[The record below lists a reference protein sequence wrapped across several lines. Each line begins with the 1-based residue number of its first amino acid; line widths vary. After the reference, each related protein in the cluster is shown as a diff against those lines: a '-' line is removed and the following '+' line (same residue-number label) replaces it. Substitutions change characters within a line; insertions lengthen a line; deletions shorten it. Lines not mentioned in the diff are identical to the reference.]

1 MWEGGS
7 VGDKVLGGL
16 SLIYQALG
24 GAGLESNPHSDT
36 YATEEASSS
45 S

>member
-24 GAGLESNPHSDT
+24 GCGARIESP
-36 YATEEASSS
+36 
-45 S
+45 